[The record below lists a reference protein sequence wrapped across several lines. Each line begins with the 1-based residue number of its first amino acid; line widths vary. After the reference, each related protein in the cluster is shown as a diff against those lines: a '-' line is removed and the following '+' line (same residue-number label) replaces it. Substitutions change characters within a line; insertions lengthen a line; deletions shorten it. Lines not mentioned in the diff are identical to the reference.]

1 MSQAH
6 AAGKRS
12 EVGIRPAALAL
23 AMVGIML
30 LAACRSTGSQPD
42 AVEPSCESGEDQAG
56 LISER
61 LAHGADELHDAK
73 LVRLDPPVGQ
83 YAYVVAAEVEGEI
96 GVWGVGPW
104 LGGARV
110 LSVDDVAQRWSTWGT
125 AIPDDSPAGRQR
137 AELARRPEVATVRAC
152 VE

>member
-1 MSQAH
+1 MRIPSTTL
-6 AAGKRS
+6 AAATF
-12 EVGIRPAALAL
+12 VL
-23 AMVGIML
+23 ML
-30 LAACRSTGSQPD
+30 LAACRSTEPRTG
-42 AVEPSCESGEDQAG
+42 AVERSCQPADDQAG

-61 LAHGADELHDAK
+61 LTNGAEALHGPK
-73 LVRLDPPVGQ
+73 LVRLEPPVGQ

-110 LSVDDVAQRWSTWGT
+110 LSVDDVARRWSTWGT

-152 VE
+152 V